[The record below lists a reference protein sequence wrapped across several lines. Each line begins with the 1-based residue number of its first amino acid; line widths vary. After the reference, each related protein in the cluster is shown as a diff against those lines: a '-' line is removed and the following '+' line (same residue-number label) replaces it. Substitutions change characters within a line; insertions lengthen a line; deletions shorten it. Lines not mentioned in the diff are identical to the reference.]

1 MLEGGGGG
9 GVLGRSCTAASVAD
23 DAVLSSALSHA
34 LGSESGFEDSLVIN
48 VRRSYVIMMQK
59 SDYPVLFFP
68 AVLLSHFNLHM
79 CISNHITS
87 ARRSSSFSTSF
98 HKLSNRA
105 STATALL

>member
-1 MLEGGGGG
+1 MLAGGGGG

-48 VRRSYVIMMQK
+48 VRRSYIIMMQK

-68 AVLLSHFNLHM
+68 AVLLSHFILYTYIESH
-79 CISNHITS
+79 H
-87 ARRSSSFSTSF
+87 
-98 HKLSNRA
+98 LS
-105 STATALL
+105 